1 MLPLLGIRGLA
12 SLLPRFLGRGSTQ
25 VFRGETLPHS
35 ARQVSSYLT
44 DDLDKVGR
52 FASISPKV
60 ANRYAMKGSDLGVP
74 IVRSGRINP
83 RAGEALSTNTF
94 LLDASRGALPVDR
107 MRSIGLNL
115 KDIIRP
121 STASFDDFLVGGG
134 KSSINFQGI
143 KNLMR
148 KIKDPRQRE
157 ILLKLFFGSTRGLK
171 LGGKV

>member
-35 ARQVSSYLT
+35 VRKISGNIHN
-44 DDLDKVGR
+44 LDEVGR

-115 KDIIRP
+115 G
-121 STASFDDFLVGGG
+121 V
-134 KSSINFQGI
+134 

>member
-12 SLLPRFLGRGSTQ
+12 SLLPKFLGRGSTQ

-35 ARQVSSYLT
+35 VRKISGNIHN
-44 DDLDKVGR
+44 LDEVGR

>member
-12 SLLPRFLGRGSTQ
+12 SLLPRFLGRGGTQ

-35 ARQVSSYLT
+35 VRKISGNIHN
-44 DDLDKVGR
+44 LDEVGR

-83 RAGEALSTNTF
+83 RANEALSTNTF

-115 KDIIRP
+115 G
-121 STASFDDFLVGGG
+121 V
-134 KSSINFQGI
+134 